1 MEPLSISQIQTYL
14 FCALK
19 YRFQYI
25 DRIPAPWRPAA
36 LAFGSAIH
44 AAIEWFHRER
54 FAGRTP
60 EPEAVQRMFEAD
72 WYAANLDPVVFA
84 EKDSKESLREKGREM
99 LEVYLAESNGSLPA
113 AIEDR
118 FEIDLFD
125 PETGEVLDVRLRGII
140 DLVEEDGT
148 LVELKTAARTFDTG
162 SLERHLQLST
172 YALVQT
178 LRTGEIPK
186 LRIDALLKTKV
197 PQLKR
202 LPATRTV
209 EDLAWTVRLIEMV
222 ARSIQSGLFFPNPSY
237 RCSECEFFAPCQKW
251 RGE

>member
-1 MEPLSISQIQTYL
+1 MEPLSISQVQTYL

-25 DRIPAPWRPAA
+25 DRIPPPWRPAA

-44 AAIEWFHRER
+44 AAVEWFHQER

-84 EKDSKESLREKGREM
+84 EKDSKESLLEKGREM
-99 LEVYLAESNGSLPA
+99 LEVYLAETNGTLPA

-172 YALVQT
+172 YALVLF
-178 LRTGEIPK
+178 LRTGVVPP

-209 EDLAWTVRLIEMV
+209 EDLAWTVRLIENV
-222 ARSIQSGLFFPNPSY
+222 ARAIQARAFFPNPSY